1 MWTVIVTPVF
11 NDWAA
16 LSQLIPELEMLNLS
30 EEVRFSLLVIDDG
43 SSEPSAIHHPLQSL
57 RRIYEAEIVSL
68 ACNLGHQASICGWFG
83 T

>member
-16 LSQLIPELEMLNLS
+16 LSQLIAELEMLNLS

-43 SSEPSAIHHPLQSL
+43 SSEPSVIHHPL
-57 RRIYEAEIVSL
+57 
-68 ACNLGHQASICGWFG
+68 
-83 T
+83 